1 MQDASRKAVNHLPV
15 ILEGHMPV
23 LDGIRGAAIAL
34 VVFMHFFEG
43 INPSNLLEN
52 VFVRCAGF
60 GVFGLD
66 LFFLLSGFLITGILW
81 DSRGTVGY
89 FRRFMGRRCLRIFP
103 LYYGVLLVTFFIL
116 PRIPYFSG
124 PDMDHLLR
132 LEPWTWTYLVNVK
145 VASVGTWIFPYLSH
159 FWSLA
164 VEEHFYLFWPAVVL
178 CLSRGRFLIFCLI
191 LIAFG
196 LISRVWM
203 RTMNA
208 NELSVYVLTFCRFD
222 TLCAGAFLAVLLRD
236 GRNKQ
241 DWIPTLRKGAV
252 YGVVCSLALL
262 GLSTFMKGNSSAF
275 GYKFWRD
282 VFYWVTF
289 VTAFVGILVARTE
302 GLLYGIFSSRLLMFF
317 GRYSY
322 GLYVFH
328 GVISWHFRK
337 IHAWE
342 TLAAVIGNRS
352 IAYFTLGIFGIL
364 LSTGVAVLSFHLY
377 EKPFLQ
383 LKKYFSGREKPT
395 CPKAMAILD
404 S

>member
-1 MQDASRKAVNHLPV
+1 MQDASRKAMQDLPV
-15 ILEGHMPV
+15 MLEGHMPV

-43 INPSNLLEN
+43 ITPSNFLEN

-81 DSRGTVGY
+81 DSRGAEGY

-124 PDMDHLLR
+124 TDMDKLLS

-145 VASVGTWIFPYLSH
+145 VASAGTWIFPYLSH

-178 CLSRGRFLIFCLI
+178 VLSRGRFLIFCLM

-196 LISRVWM
+196 LLSRVWM
-203 RTMNA
+203 RAMNA
-208 NELSVYVLTFCRFD
+208 NELAVYVLTFCRFD

-241 DWIPTLRKGAV
+241 DWIPTLRKGTI
-252 YGVVCSLALL
+252 YGVFCSLALL
-262 GLSTFMKGNSSAF
+262 GISTSLKGNTSAF

-282 VFYWVTF
+282 IFYWMTF
-289 VTAFVGILVARTE
+289 VTGFVGILVARTE
-302 GLLYGIFSSRLLMFF
+302 GLIHSIFSSRLLMFL

-328 GVISWHFRK
+328 GVISWHFHK

-342 TLAAVIGNRS
+342 MLTTATGNRS
-352 IAYFTLGIFGIL
+352 VAYFAQGILGIL
-364 LSTGVAVLSFHLY
+364 LSTGISVISFHLY
-377 EKPFLQ
+377 EKPFLR
-383 LKKYFSGREKPT
+383 LKKYFSGREHT
-395 CPKAMAILD
+395 TRPKQVAVLEA
-404 S
+404 